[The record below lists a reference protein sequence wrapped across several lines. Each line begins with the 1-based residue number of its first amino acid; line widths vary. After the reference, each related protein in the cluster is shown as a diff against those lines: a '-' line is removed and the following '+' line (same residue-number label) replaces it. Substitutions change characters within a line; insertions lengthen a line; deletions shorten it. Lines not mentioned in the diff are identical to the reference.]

1 MILIKT
7 VGDKKLRVTAS
18 TRRTDRKPKEPES
31 TGKVRSDEILP
42 RMKMMMIMMAT
53 HTNNS

>member
-1 MILIKT
+1 MALNK
-7 VGDKKLRVTAS
+7 VVNKG
-18 TRRTDRKPKEPES
+18 DRKPKEPES